1 MAEASLICTVPTGMM
16 RSAVAWALRASV
28 PAAFWLCDE
37 TYMTNST
44 MMITGMMNAAAT
56 ATISCWGVLIGP

>member
-1 MAEASLICTVPTGMM
+1 MM

-44 MMITGMMNAAAT
+44 MMITGTMNAAAT